1 MNLEPFL
8 GIWVLDP
15 QECVYE
21 HGDPPDKA
29 VYEITA
35 DGRALIFA
43 VEYEIG
49 GMELEFR
56 YRTLP
61 NGIEQPYEDPN
72 GIVDSITSTFTGAQE
87 IETISRSGGDVLA
100 LAVRAISEDGLTM
113 TVTQKGTAE
122 GGRRFVNVS
131 VYNKV

>member
-15 QECVYE
+15 EESSYE
-21 HGDPPDKA
+21 HGEPPDKA
-29 VYEITA
+29 VYEIVA

-43 VEYEIG
+43 VEYEVG
-49 GMELEFR
+49 GMELGFR

-72 GIVDSITSTFTGAQE
+72 GIVDSIISTFTGPQE
-87 IETISRSGGDVLA
+87 IETISRSGGEVLA
-100 LAVRAISEDGLTM
+100 LAVRTISEDGLTM
-113 TVTQKGTAE
+113 TVQQKGTAE
-122 GGRRFVNVS
+122 GGRQFVNVS